1 MIRVSLLQCSNF
13 ANALLKERIT
23 VGLKNIGQALK
34 TFSNMRVGLKPNLLT
49 AAPAE
54 RAVITHPEFFRAVE
68 PPEV

>member
-1 MIRVSLLQCSNF
+1 MQCSDY

-23 VGLKNIGQALK
+23 VGLKNIGLDLN

-54 RAVITHPEFFRAVE
+54 RAVITHPGFFRAVE